1 MKVLTA
7 TTLTNGDRA
16 DDFDWCTPGE
26 LVMFGVI
33 CGRDLRDTDNG
44 CGCGRAFAGM
54 HSHRA
59 TTTALIED
67 RSISMSDLEVAVR
80 ASLEDGGYIDAAAPH
95 EDDQAMIDEA
105 IDLIRRVSELFP
117 VGTVVGTRLGQ
128 VFDRGQEDASR
139 RSS

>member
-7 TTLTNGDRA
+7 TTLTNGERDN
-16 DDFDWCTPGE
+16 DFNWCTPGE

-33 CGRDLRDTDNG
+33 CGRDLRDPDNG

-59 TTTALIED
+59 TTTAMIED
-67 RSISMSDLEVAVR
+67 RSISTGNLEVAVR
-80 ASLEDGGYIDAAAPH
+80 ASLEDGGYIDAAHPH

-105 IDLIRRVSELFP
+105 IDLIRRVTEAFP
-117 VGTVVGTRLGQ
+117 VGTVVGTRLGR
-128 VFDRGQEDASR
+128 VFERGSENASH
-139 RSS
+139 